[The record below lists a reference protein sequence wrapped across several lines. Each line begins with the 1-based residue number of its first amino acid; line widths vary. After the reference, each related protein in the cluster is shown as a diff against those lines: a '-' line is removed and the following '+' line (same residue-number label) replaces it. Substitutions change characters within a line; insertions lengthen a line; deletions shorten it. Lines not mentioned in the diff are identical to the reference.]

1 MVSGGGV
8 PSKYQ
13 VVFGYLIFNGYLQA
27 GESCQVVVGHFF
39 NIGST
44 AHISCVADEVFV
56 DVFLDYRHVLLV
68 MNHV

>member
-27 GESCQVVVGHFF
+27 GESGQVVVGHFF

-44 AHISCVADEVFV
+44 AHISCVADEVLSMCSSIIATFC
-56 DVFLDYRHVLLV
+56 LL
-68 MNHV
+68 